1 MRGHLEEYLCLAS
14 LPVLLFGQHTFT
26 NAFTAFLFTFL
37 LVIIILKKNT
47 ASEGER
53 GFDCIMIKNHHVKNL
68 QLTILGSQT

>member
-37 LVIIILKKNT
+37 LVIIIQKNT

-68 QLTILGSQT
+68 QLTILGSQM